1 MRSIGSRDCWST
13 RPSADPVKAT
23 PFNAEKN
30 QMGTNE
36 LALAQGL
43 KDTGETIA
51 GWRSE
56 RWRVVGSWTVLSA
69 AIAVGLLLAVYAVG
83 RLSTPDVTSLVV
95 IGVNRAPSLDMVGVI
110 LFRNSL
116 VLALHAL
123 ACVAGF
129 IAGSALPL
137 QATNKTGLWRT
148 VHERAGP
155 LAILFVVCA
164 TGFSLL
170 TQAYFLGSQAATI
183 AAQLGLG
190 LAPFLAVIATHAIPE
205 LTALFL
211 PLAAWIIA
219 SRRGDWHKLFAATF
233 VTVGIA
239 VPVLVLTALQE
250 VYVTPRLLGLLI
262 GP

>member
-1 MRSIGSRDCWST
+1 MTGPEPIKPPRADADQT
-13 RPSADPVKAT
+13 QMSA
-23 PFNAEKN
+23 
-30 QMGTNE
+30 NE

-51 GWRSE
+51 SWRSD
-56 RWRVVGSWTVLSA
+56 RWRVVGSWAMLSL
-69 AIAVGLLLAVYAVG
+69 AIAIGLLLAVYAVG
-83 RLSTPDVTSLVV
+83 RLSTPDVSSLVV
-95 IGVNRAPSLDMVGVI
+95 IGVNRAPSFEMVGAI

-137 QATNKTGLWRT
+137 QAVEKTGRWRT
-148 VHERAGP
+148 IHDRAGP
-155 LAILFVVCA
+155 LAILFVICA

-170 TQAYFLGSQAATI
+170 TQAYFLGFQAATI

-190 LAPFLAVIATHAIPE
+190 LAPFLAVVATHAIPE

-219 SRRGDWHKLFAATF
+219 SRRGDWHKLLAATF

-239 VPVLVLTALQE
+239 VPVLILTALQE
-250 VYVTPRLLGLLI
+250 VYVTPRLLALLLS
-262 GP
+262 